1 MAHNIHA
8 FIAPRAAVDGVG
20 LECAAALVGLPQGL
34 ALLPITG
41 ELWSWIHGGTDAGE
55 QRYRNLSL
63 RRWDD
68 ADYAFLKSLA
78 RDATAAYV
86 ETDYFGGGGEQA
98 AVAAR
103 GGSIVFGPR
112 RAEHGPVNA
121 ALRILGVRKQKDL
134 DEFDTLGLRLFRD
147 NGKLVRAYY
156 LRDWRRA
163 YYVLPESSIGDLELA
178 ARRQM
183 CLRSEHGPG
192 GLYSCPYREP
202 PENTVG
208 SFLSEHAVAE
218 RSFPLS
224 LEEHWM
230 ISSFYR
236 MQRGVETEPAQ
247 FAELASS
254 LFDQTNV
261 QFVIWS
267 GDEARRLAPRLSGDT
282 DDRRDFAGFYPYDIP
297 GAHPPEDL
305 VDAFAG
311 KVRELRETFAATLP
325 CTIGV
330 LVNL

>member
-1 MAHNIHA
+1 MAHSIHA
-8 FIAPRAAVDGVG
+8 FIAPRAAVDGAG
-20 LECAAALVGLPQGL
+20 LECPAALVRLPQGL
-34 ALLPITG
+34 TLLPITG
-41 ELWSWIHGGTDAGE
+41 ELWSSIHGGTDAGE
-55 QRYRNLSL
+55 QRYRGLSL
-63 RRWDD
+63 SRWDD
-68 ADYAFLKSLA
+68 AEDAFLKCLA
-78 RDATAAYV
+78 RDAAAAYV

-98 AVAAR
+98 AIAAR
-103 GGSIVFGPR
+103 GGRIVFGPR
-112 RAEHGPVNA
+112 RGEHGPVNA
-121 ALRILGVRKQKDL
+121 ALRILGVRKEKGL

-178 ARRQM
+178 AHRQM
-183 CLRSEHGPG
+183 CLRGELGPG
-192 GLYSCPYREP
+192 GLYSCPYRQP
-202 PENTVG
+202 PENEVG
-208 SFLSEHAVAE
+208 GFLTEHAAAA

-236 MQRGVETEPAQ
+236 MRRGVETEPAQ

-267 GDEARRLAPRLSGDT
+267 GDEARRLAPRLNGT
-282 DDRRDFAGFYPYDIP
+282 AGDRRDFASFYPYDIP
-297 GAHPPEDL
+297 GAHPPENL
-305 VDAFAG
+305 VGTFPG
-311 KVRELRETFAATLP
+311 KVRELRQIFAATLP
-325 CTIGV
+325 GTIGV